1 MTDKEHSITV
11 KPPASDWK
19 ETWGGGV
26 AKTIPDTELMNIFEA
41 QKQFTGD

>member
-19 ETWGGGV
+19 ETWGV